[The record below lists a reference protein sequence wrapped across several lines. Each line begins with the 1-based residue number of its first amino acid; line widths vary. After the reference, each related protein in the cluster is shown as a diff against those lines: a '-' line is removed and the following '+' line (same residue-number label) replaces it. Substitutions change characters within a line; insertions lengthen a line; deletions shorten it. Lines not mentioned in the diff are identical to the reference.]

1 MIFLFS
7 IFAISA
13 GLSHFPLSSKEEIK
27 YVSKEESPLLALNKI
42 DDFIGIIGRE
52 KISSSPE
59 KQVDIYYL
67 KNLKALKSDSALCSE
82 GADLIFGPEK
92 KVTLKRIKSELMASR
107 SVTEICHL
115 VMLDPGKPTEIK
127 ERHLFIKV
135 LHAKVYAFVFRFSKT
150 ASMSEVQD
158 AHRFIDDLR

>member
-67 KNLKALKSDSALCSE
+67 KNLKALKSVRLKEVPVVNGLQKRDCNQSLICTIRQNLLVDIDSMPSKQLDRKALW
-82 GADLIFGPEK
+82 
-92 KVTLKRIKSELMASR
+92 
-107 SVTEICHL
+107 
-115 VMLDPGKPTEIK
+115 
-127 ERHLFIKV
+127 LFACRA
-135 LHAKVYAFVFRFSKT
+135 LW
-150 ASMSEVQD
+150 
-158 AHRFIDDLR
+158 